1 MEEDDIF
8 EAESDVQLALEDNE
22 ESEPEATEL
31 QAIVRHVMERYRK
44 AEDTRRQ
51 DEDRWLQAY
60 RNYRGIYGPDVQFTS
75 AEKSRVFI
83 KVTKTKTLAAYGQII
98 DVLFA
103 GSKFPITVEPTKLPE
118 GVSEAVHFD
127 MQPPQAGAAPV
138 QEGSVYG
145 FEGDGQEFPA
155 GATANTLREMKLG
168 ALQEKLS
175 EVDNLKEGY
184 GTTATQI
191 TFEPAL
197 IAAKKMEKKMMDQL
211 EEAHAS
217 KQLRSTAFEMALFGT
232 GIMKGPF
239 AVDKEYPNWDEEGE
253 YNPVIKTVPSTSH
266 VSVWNFYPD
275 PDASNMDEA
284 QYVVERHKMSRTQ
297 LRSLKKRPFFRT
309 NVIDEVI
316 SLGEG
321 YVKKYWEDDLRDY
334 QTDYDIERFEV
345 LEYWGTIDREVLET
359 GNVDIPQE
367 LDDLDEVQ
375 ANIWYCNGRIL
386 RAVLNPFKPANIP
399 YYAVPY
405 ELNPYSFFGVGIAE
419 NMDDTQTLMNGF
431 MRMAVDNAVLSGNL
445 LIEIDETNLVPGQDL
460 SVYPGKVFRRQGGAP
475 GQAIFGT
482 KFPNVSGENMQLFDK
497 ARVLAD
503 ESTGFPSFAHGQT
516 GVAGVGRTASG
527 ISMLMNAA
535 AGGIKTVI
543 KNIDDYLLAPL
554 GKSMFSF
561 NMQFDFDPNIKGDL
575 EVKARGTE
583 SLMANEVRS
592 QRLMQF
598 LQVASNPALAPFA
611 KFPYIVREIAKS
623 MDLDPEKVTN
633 SFEEAALQ
641 QKIMQQNA
649 PPAPPAQPAG
659 GPPGVQDTAGTGGG
673 NIGVGQAPVP
683 GEQGFTG
690 NEQQQGGQ
698 QPPEAGGGQAEI
710 PLQ

>member
-8 EAESDVQLALEDNE
+8 ETESDAQLTLDDVKSSYE
-22 ESEPEATEL
+22 ESPELRTL
-31 QAIVRHVMERYRK
+31 LNFVMERYTK

-51 DEDRWLQAY
+51 DEDRWLQSY
-60 RNYRGIYGPDVQFTS
+60 RNYRGIYGPDVQFTE

-103 GSKFPITVEPTKLPE
+103 NQKFPISVEPTTLPE
-118 GVSEAVHFD
+118 GVSESVHFD
-127 MQPPQAGAAPV
+127 TQPNPMAQAV
-138 QEGSVYG
+138 SSTYG
-145 FEGDGQEFPA
+145 FEGDGMDFPP
-155 GATANTLREMKLG
+155 GATANSLREMKLG
-168 ALQEKLS
+168 ALQAKLE
-175 EVDNLKEGY
+175 EVKGLQEGP
-184 GTTATQI
+184 GLTPTQV

-197 IAAKKMEKKMMDQL
+197 VAAKRMEKKIMDQL

-217 KQLRSTAFEMALFGT
+217 KQLRSTSFEMALFGT
-232 GIMKGPF
+232 GVMKGPF

-253 YNPVIKTVPSTSH
+253 YNPTIKTIPSTSH

-275 PDASNMDEA
+275 PDAANMDEA

-297 LRSLKKRPFFRT
+297 LRGLKKRPFFRSQ
-309 NVIDEVI
+309 VIDDVI
-316 SLGEG
+316 QMGEG
-321 YVKKYWEDDLRDY
+321 YIKKYWEDDLRDY
-334 QTDYDIERFEV
+334 QTDHDIDRFEV
-345 LEYWGTIDREVLET
+345 FEYWGTIDREVLDRAE
-359 GNVDIPQE
+359 VEIPKE
-367 LDDLDEVQ
+367 LEDLDEVQ

-482 KFPNVSGENMQLFDK
+482 KFPNVSGENLQLFDK

-543 KNIDDYLLAPL
+543 KNVDDYLLAPL
-554 GKSMFSF
+554 GKAMFSF
-561 NMQFDFDPNIKGDL
+561 NMQFDFDPEIKGDL

-598 LQVASNPALAPFA
+598 MQVASNPTLAPFA

-623 MDLDPEKVTN
+623 MDLDPDKVTN

-641 QKIMQQNA
+641 QKLMQQNA

-690 NEQQQGGQ
+690 NDQQQQQGGQ
-698 QPPEAGGGQAEI
+698 PPQAGGGQAEI

>member
-1 MEEDDIF
+1 MEEDIFDANNKVSLDDIP
-8 EAESDVQLALEDNE
+8 EKTTE
-22 ESEPEATEL
+22 ESEVSNL
-31 QAIVRHVMERYRK
+31 VNFVMDRYRK

-60 RNYRGIYGPDVQFTS
+60 RNYRGLYGPDVQFTE

-103 GSKFPITVEPTKLPE
+103 NNTFPLTVEPTKLPE
-118 GVSEAVHFD
+118 GVEETVHFD
-127 MQPPQAGAAPV
+127 PQKNELDQRMGEPVSPYGFAGDGNDLPPGATFSSLTQKGLGPLENKLDEVEGLVSGAGASPSAINF
-138 QEGSVYG
+138 S
-145 FEGDGQEFPA
+145 PA
-155 GATANTLREMKLG
+155 M
-168 ALQEKLS
+168 
-175 EVDNLKEGY
+175 V
-184 GTTATQI
+184 
-191 TFEPAL
+191 
-197 IAAKKMEKKMMDQL
+197 AAKKMQKKIHDQL
-211 EEAHAS
+211 EESHAS
-217 KQLRSTAFEMALFGT
+217 KQLRSSSFEMALFGT

-239 AVDKEYPNWDEEGE
+239 AIDKEYPNWDEAGE
-253 YNPVIKTVPSTSH
+253 YNPVVKTVPSTSH

-284 QYVVERHKMSRTQ
+284 QFVIERHKMSRSQ
-297 LRSLKKRPFFRT
+297 LRALAKRPFFRS
-309 NVIDEVI
+309 NVINEVI
-316 SLGEG
+316 DMGEG
-321 YVKKYWEDDLRDY
+321 YVKKYWEDDLKDY
-334 QTDYDIERFEV
+334 TVDYDIERFEV
-345 LEYWGTIDREVLET
+345 LEYWGNIDVAILQDT
-359 GNVDIPQE
+359 DVKIPDE
-367 LDDLDEVQ
+367 LANLDEVQ

-460 SVYPGKVFRRQGGAP
+460 SVYPGKVFRRQSGAP

-482 KFPNVSGENMQLFDK
+482 KFPNVSAENMQLFDK

-543 KNIDDYLLAPL
+543 KNVDDYLLAPL
-554 GKSMFSF
+554 GKAMFSF
-561 NMQFDFDPNIKGDL
+561 NMQFDYDASIKGDL

-598 LQVASNPALAPFA
+598 LQVASNPSLAPFA

-623 MDLDPEKVTN
+623 MDLDPDKVTN
-633 SFEEAALQ
+633 DLSEAARQAQIL
-641 QKIMQQNA
+641 KQNTPT
-649 PPAPPAQPAG
+649 PPAAPQAQ
-659 GPPGVQDTAGTGGG
+659 GVPNVSDTAGTGGG
-673 NIGVGQAPVP
+673 NIGIGQVPVP

-690 NEQQQGGQ
+690 NEQQPTGQ
-698 QPPEAGGGQAEI
+698 QPSPQGGEPPQA